1 MSIKL
6 NVAVE
11 KFDNVVLSA
20 MKSEIEKRA
29 KDIFE
34 HKKEE
39 MIKELDEQ
47 KDEIVASI
55 SLKIMKYIRVDTLGQ
70 NIRIE
75 VLTDKIK

>member
-55 SLKIMKYIRVDTLGQ
+55 SLKIMKYIRVDTFGQ